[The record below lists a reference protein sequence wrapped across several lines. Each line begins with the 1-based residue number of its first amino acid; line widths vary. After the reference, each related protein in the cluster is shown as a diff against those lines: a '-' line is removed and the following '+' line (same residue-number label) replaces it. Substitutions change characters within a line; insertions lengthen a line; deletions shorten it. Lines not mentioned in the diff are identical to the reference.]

1 MSHVRTSHIELAAH
15 ASALAEAVRAGR
27 TVPAGRLLGLP
38 ELPGNDYW
46 VDMAGA
52 TGLTGIP
59 PKTISSWLA
68 RGGPVRNPFPVPQRF
83 LYRLYWR
90 GTDITS
96 WQARETAPGR
106 RYLPATRE
114 AQRQRPD
121 QAAPEVA
128 AKAQALGPSGNL
140 LQILVVPS

>member
-1 MSHVRTSHIELAAH
+1 MSDARTGHIELAAH
-15 ASALAEAVRAGR
+15 ASVLAEAVRAGR

-38 ELPGNDYW
+38 ELPGDDYW

-52 TGLTGIP
+52 TALTGIP

-96 WQARETAPGR
+96 WQARETSAGR
-106 RYLPATRE
+106 RSLPETRE
-114 AQRQRPD
+114 AQRQRLD
-121 QAAPEVA
+121 QAAPSRP
-128 AKAQALGPSGNL
+128 QRQDP
-140 LQILVVPS
+140 